1 MESEEFCEHFQSVL
15 FGIKFFGQGFVG
27 LWFWVLWKC
36 KLSTRLV
43 VSGVMLV
50 LKQFSDG
57 AGC

>member
-15 FGIKFFGQGFVG
+15 FGINFSGQGFVG

-57 AGC
+57 GGC